1 MDIIMT
7 TLETMY
13 DGVAGSPE
21 TIITAQYIA
30 GVTPTI
36 TVEDA
41 SVLPGAPNRVVL
53 QRSSDSAFVTVF
65 YSSRVANVLGSLTVE
80 AGFTGT
86 YPVGS
91 TAARRFCEGDHR
103 ELRDNITTLNS
114 GKAELAHASSATT
127 YGVPSATNYGHAIA
141 SSTTPL
147 MDGTATLGT
156 EVTKFARGNH
166 RHPRDSVLQAQI
178 DFLNEA
184 NSPIIGVSWD
194 TTSTS
199 STLTW
204 IDSTGAT
211 VTGLNTAWFDKH
223 SLFGGRWRCV
233 RNRTTG
239 AITFGTNAR
248 GDGLTLDG
256 TAGDVLVREPIVY
269 AKADYGVAGA
279 GIARYWV
286 SPRPAAGFTVH
297 PYWMQRN
304 SGIMTPTVLSGAY
317 EAYGYLDGSTFKLGS
332 ASGKQPITG
341 SVSYTDLP
349 NNGRFNISDAETY
362 ANNITGTTKSGCEN
376 IWNYCATQLLMYI
389 EFGTTDLQTALGRGV
404 VDLGSGTGFAGK
416 NTGADDIDSRLAE
429 NGTGTGSGTDGQ
441 TPVCWRGK
449 ENPYGNCFKFNIG
462 ANFYLDGSVRLL
474 KRDGTGTPSA
484 TLAAG
489 SYETVA
495 GPVGLTNGYIS
506 ATLQDEV
513 SNLAFIPASVAGG
526 GSAYYLCDYW
536 NAPTANGNVLFAGGD
551 WSAGLIAG
559 PGCRRAHGAP
569 SWSDRYFSARL
580 EFYPD
585 GGDV

>member
-1 MDIIMT
+1 MAISYNYPTKQNSPEASTTST
-7 TLETMY
+7 TLVGATTIAVDHCEYFVPEGLAYTDVSASAPVLAVIGY
-13 DGVAGSPE
+13 DNVDFAYPE
-21 TIITAQYIA
+21 TVKITAISA
-30 GVTPTI
+30 
-36 TVEDA
+36 A
-41 SVLPGAPNRVVL
+41 SGGGN
-53 QRSSDSAFVTVF
+53 
-65 YSSRVANVLGSLTVE
+65 LTV
-80 AGFTGT
+80 ARAI
-86 YPVGS
+86 GS
-91 TAARRFCEGDHR
+91 
-103 ELRDNITTLNS
+103 
-114 GKAELAHASSATT
+114 
-127 YGVPSATNYGHAIA
+127 
-141 SSTTPL
+141 
-147 MDGTATLGT
+147 DGTIGIAREWSSGTNIAIVLTSQHVDVIQSNQNTLQ
-156 EVTKFARGNH
+156 
-166 RHPRDSVLQAQI
+166 SQI
-178 DFLNEA
+178 DFINTL

-199 STLTW
+199 PTLTW

-211 VTGLNTAWFDKH
+211 LTGLNTAYFDKH

-233 RNRTTG
+233 RNRSTG

-256 TAGDVLVREPIVY
+256 TAGDVLVTEPVCY
-269 AKADYGVAGA
+269 VKADYEVAGT

-286 SPRPAAGFTVH
+286 SPKPAAGFTVH

-304 SGIMTPTVLSGAY
+304 RGIMTPTVLSGAY
-317 EAYGYLDGSTFKLGS
+317 EAYGYLDGATFKLGS
-332 ASGKQPITG
+332 ASGKVPITG
-341 SVSYTDLP
+341 GVAYPDLP
-349 NNGRFNISDAETY
+349 YTGRFNMSDAETY
-362 ANNITGTTKSGCEN
+362 ANNITGTIRSGCEN
-376 IWNYCATQLLMYI
+376 IWNSCATQLLMYI
-389 EFGTTDLQTALGRGV
+389 EFGTLDIQTALGKGV
-404 VDLGSGTGFAGK
+404 VDLVSGTDFAGK
-416 NTGADDIDSRLAE
+416 NTGADSIDSLLAE

-513 SNLAFIPASVAGG
+513 SNLAFIPASVADG

-536 NAPTANGNVLFAGGD
+536 NAPTANGNILLAGGI
-551 WSAGLIAG
+551 WYAGLSAG
-559 PGCRRAHGAP
+559 PGCRSANSAP
-569 SWSDRYFSARL
+569 SGSGRNVSARL